1 MAEFKIIS
9 PLNSVMLLNENDYF
23 YLIDIDGQ
31 TMFNTT
37 VSSNVSS
44 GYDGST
50 VNSIIA
56 NPRSLIITLYIKQG
70 IDVEDAKRYIFRHI
84 KPKQKH
90 RIIWNRNQRE
100 LYIEGFCES
109 ASMDR
114 WTNGVTCQITFFCE
128 QPYWEDVDT
137 VVREISETVPL
148 HFFTYEENNMLY
160 FDNYGIV
167 MDVYDLARTR
177 SYTNS
182 GDVEVGMEITINA
195 LKTVTNPV
203 IYASVTDYIGVDVT
217 MQAGEKIIITTQKG
231 NKDITKDGISL
242 IDSIRQGSTWL
253 QLAVGDN
260 TFTISSDDEALDNM
274 YFEII
279 YSQRYI

>member
-1 MAEFKIIS
+1 
-9 PLNSVMLLNENDYF
+9 
-23 YLIDIDGQ
+23 
-31 TMFNTT
+31 
-37 VSSNVSS
+37 
-44 GYDGST
+44 
-50 VNSIIA
+50 
-56 NPRSLIITLYIKQG
+56 
-70 IDVEDAKRYIFRHI
+70 
-84 KPKQKH
+84 
-90 RIIWNRNQRE
+90 
-100 LYIEGFCES
+100 
-109 ASMDR
+109 
-114 WTNGVTCQITFFCE
+114 
-128 QPYWEDVDT
+128 
-137 VVREISETVPL
+137 
-148 HFFTYEENNMLY
+148 MLY

-182 GDVEVGMEITINA
+182 GDIEVGMEITINA

-217 MQAGEKIIITTQKG
+217 MQAGEKIIITTTKG

-242 IDSIRQGSTWL
+242 IDKIKQGSTWL
-253 QLAVGDN
+253 QLAIGDN